1 MEWDGDRRLR
11 EINRRIARLLWVEQE
26 QEKEFGGIRGVFNWL
41 VGRRRLGG
49 KELVDRMLAEADLIM
64 AVLPEASAPRA
75 LLDGKG
81 MLEGESMPDLV
92 RYVEVQGLVEGS
104 AGGDERP

>member
-1 MEWDGDRRLR
+1 M
-11 EINRRIARLLWVEQE
+11 EQE

-49 KELVDRMLAEADLIM
+49 KELVRRMLEEADLIM
-64 AVLPEASAPRA
+64 SVLPEEGPPRA

-81 MLEGESMPDLV
+81 MSEGESMPDLV
-92 RYVEVQGLVEGS
+92 RVRGGEGV
-104 AGGDERP
+104 GGRRRQRCR

>member
-11 EINRRIARLLWVEQE
+11 EINRRIARLLWVEQEQE

-64 AVLPEASAPRA
+64 AVLPEAGAPGLCWMVRA
-75 LLDGKG
+75 LRR
-81 MLEGESMPDLV
+81 V
-92 RYVEVQGLVEGS
+92 RACRTWCGTW
-104 AGGDERP
+104 R